1 MYIRHRKFESGYG
14 RNDFG
19 QKPILKLR
27 DWQRQLRERAM
38 KSDELRRRLDKNRK
52 MVPVSIRMPEDVIE
66 DLKRIAP
73 QLGFSGYQPLIR
85 AYIGQGLRQDLMRLE
100 NNPGLELF
108 VESLQNHGVDTKTI
122 KQAMADV
129 MQPS

>member
-1 MYIRHRKFESGYG
+1 
-14 RNDFG
+14 
-19 QKPILKLR
+19 
-27 DWQRQLRERAM
+27 M

-73 QLGFSGYQPLIR
+73 RLGFSGYQPLIR
-85 AYIGQGLRQDLMRLE
+85 AYIGQGLRQDLVRLE

-108 VESLQNHGVDTKTI
+108 VESLQNLGVDTKTI
-122 KQAMADV
+122 ERAMADV
-129 MQPS
+129 AQPS

>member
-1 MYIRHRKFESGYG
+1 MDVTIRRYG
-14 RNDFG
+14 IG
-19 QKPILKLR
+19 QKPTLKLR
-27 DWQRQLRERAM
+27 DRQRQLRERAM
-38 KSDELRRRLDKNRK
+38 KSYELRRRLDKNRK

-100 NNPGLELF
+100 NSPGLELF

-122 KQAMADV
+122 EQAMADV